1 MKIIESKIPFS
12 YKTIRVTQSRID
24 KGLLAIP
31 VSLVDYFPKR
41 KTNIYIAFGESLKVS
56 QKNFTPYTSSSRECR
71 IGGMRTFYENFK
83 IKDGDELVVQILDDK
98 KYKILTEKQFENSVK
113 KSEQELDKSK
123 DEKEADS
130 KLKKITTVTNVN
142 FQETL
147 LSEYLRLSRNEL
159 GKRKYHN
166 LRIGKRKEGVPPSIR
181 KILTEI
187 YNGKCQIT
195 QFSFLMTNGIPYF
208 EIHHI
213 IPHLGNHLKNLLVVC
228 PNIHAQ
234 FTYAKVKEFFD
245 QEGWLRKV
253 KFNNDEH
260 IVTHIIDQIPTK
272 FEKEIHH
279 L

>member
-1 MKIIESKIPFS
+1 MKIIESKIPFN

-31 VSLVDYFPKR
+31 VSLVDFFPKS
-41 KTNIYIAFGESLKVS
+41 KTKVYIAFGESLKVI

-71 IGGMRTFYENFK
+71 IGGLRTFYENFK
-83 IKDGDELVVQILDDK
+83 IKDGDELVIQVLDDK
-98 KYKILTEKQFENSVK
+98 KYRILTDKKFEISVNKNEKD
-113 KSEQELDKSK
+113 LDQSK

-130 KLKKITTVTNVN
+130 KLKKISKVTNAN
-142 FQETL
+142 FRETI
-147 LSEYLRLSRNEL
+147 LSEYFRLSRKEL
-159 GKRKYHN
+159 GKRKYN
-166 LRIGKRKEGVPPSIR
+166 KLRVEKKKEGVPPSIR
-181 KILTEI
+181 QILTEI

-195 QFSFLMTNGIPYF
+195 QFSFLMTNGRPYF

-253 KFNNDEH
+253 KFNNEAY

>member
-147 LSEYLRLSRNEL
+147 LSCHR
-159 GKRKYHN
+159 
-166 LRIGKRKEGVPPSIR
+166 
-181 KILTEI
+181 
-187 YNGKCQIT
+187 
-195 QFSFLMTNGIPYF
+195 
-208 EIHHI
+208 
-213 IPHLGNHLKNLLVVC
+213 
-228 PNIHAQ
+228 
-234 FTYAKVKEFFD
+234 
-245 QEGWLRKV
+245 
-253 KFNNDEH
+253 
-260 IVTHIIDQIPTK
+260 
-272 FEKEIHH
+272 
-279 L
+279 